1 VFLELVLIINQTI
14 QIIVRKR
21 TINKVLV
28 HKQQMDRVMGKLN
41 HWDRMRGTT
50 YSKRASDQ
58 QLAEIKMQKKMS
70 KIEKFGKE

>member
-1 VFLELVLIINQTI
+1 
-14 QIIVRKR
+14 
-21 TINKVLV
+21 V

-50 YSKRASDQ
+50 YTKRASDQ

-70 KIEKFGKE
+70 KIEKFGKEQEKNLKEEVERI